1 MCIRDRLK
9 RGISVDVIHDIT
21 KIDKWFISKLNNLVQ
36 LEKWLAEGE
45 LTQEKYDMAKKYC
58 YLDSTIER
66 ISGQKIK
73 ERRLAVYKM
82 VDTCAAEF
90 SASTPYFYNTFD
102 RENEAAEFIEQHP
115 TDKKKVIVFGSG
127 PIRIGQGIEFDYCSV
142 HCVWTLKEEGCEA
155 IICNNN
161 PETVSTDFDTG
172 DRLYFDP
179 LTKEDVEAL
188 IATEKPY
195 LSLIHI

>member
-1 MCIRDRLK
+1 MKTFAKIKSGAFTLIELLAAMTITTVLVLVIVALTSRGVDIWRWVLQDVRTTTLARTAMDTMTKEDFVKLTDEEVLKKLEDIDVDRSFCVFEALK

-90 SASTPYFYNTFD
+90 SASTPS
-102 RENEAAEFIEQHP
+102 E
-115 TDKKKVIVFGSG
+115 
-127 PIRIGQGIEFDYCSV
+127 SV
-142 HCVWTLKEEGCEA
+142 RASSSITARYTAYG
-155 IICNNN
+155 
-161 PETVSTDFDTG
+161 
-172 DRLYFDP
+172 R
-179 LTKEDVEAL
+179 
-188 IATEKPY
+188 
-195 LSLIHI
+195 